1 MNLRVVAV
9 ETFHSESILSAKMPA
24 NTPLTAMVA
33 HGNAENHELVAKLKK
48 EGTEFALEPR
58 PADHPTM
65 AYILGPDGA
74 KTEIVRAGAH

>member
-33 HGNAENHELVAKLKK
+33 HGNAENHELVAKFNLTTSLKYLGIQARRMK
-48 EGTEFALEPR
+48 KRQLE
-58 PADHPTM
+58 DLI
-65 AYILGPDGA
+65 YEKLFGQ
-74 KTEIVRAGAH
+74 